1 MKKENFMSMILGT
14 IGGILFAIGMC
25 MCMIKEW
32 NTFNQGIVVGAVS
45 LVVLLLMLFV
55 RRKMLVRR
63 KMQGKPAIKF
73 NGKTVAIFILAVV
86 GALVLGVGMCM
97 TMVWQGL
104 LMQGIIVGV
113 IGIVLLQSL
122 IPICKGIK

>member
-25 MCMIKEW
+25 MCMIKKW
-32 NTFNQGIVVGAVS
+32 NTFNQGIVVGAVG

-55 RRKMLVRR
+55 RRKM
-63 KMQGKPAIKF
+63 QGKPVIKF

-97 TMVWQGL
+97 TMVWLGL

>member
-1 MKKENFMSMILGT
+1 
-14 IGGILFAIGMC
+14 
-25 MCMIKEW
+25 
-32 NTFNQGIVVGAVS
+32 
-45 LVVLLLMLFV
+45 MLFV
-55 RRKMLVRR
+55 HR

-73 NGKTVAIFILAVV
+73 NGKTVAIFNLAVV

-122 IPICKGIK
+122 IPLCKGIK

>member
-1 MKKENFMSMILGT
+1 MKKENFVSMIIGT

-32 NTFNQGIVVGAVS
+32 DTFQQGIIVGIVGIVMLLIM
-45 LVVLLLMLFV
+45 LV
-55 RRKMLVRR
+55 VRR
-63 KMQGKPAIKF
+63 KMQGKSSIAF
-73 NGKTVAIFILAVV
+73 NGKAIATFILGIVS
-86 GALVLGVGMCM
+86 ALTLGVGMCM

-104 LMQGIIVGV
+104 FIQGIIIGV
-113 IGIVLLQSL
+113 IGIILLLSL

>member
-25 MCMIKEW
+25 MCMIKKW
-32 NTFNQGIVVGAVS
+32 NTFNQGIVVGAVG

-55 RRKMLVRR
+55 RRKM
-63 KMQGKPAIKF
+63 QGKPVIKF
-73 NGKTVAIFILAVV
+73 NRKTVAIFILAVV

>member
-32 NTFNQGIVVGAVS
+32 NTFNQGIVVGAFG

-55 RRKMLVRR
+55 RQ

-73 NGKTVAIFILAVV
+73 NRKTVAIFILAVV

-122 IPICKGIK
+122 IPLCKGIK